1 MNVAETFKGGE
12 LWMVE
17 PPTWGVFQSTEGM
30 DTKAWT
36 VGALWWKR
44 DSEWSSSSDNTSL
57 ARVNIP
63 KSRSSS
69 GEERGECPIVGWRL
83 SRVID
88 ALEPLSHP
96 SHEVVPFSLISNAI
110 ITSMLYTTYKHCQY
124 FSAKGLEVMEIKSYA
139 LKAIYADI

>member
-1 MNVAETFKGGE
+1 MAAVNR
-12 LWMVE
+12 
-17 PPTWGVFQSTEGM
+17 P
-30 DTKAWT
+30 
-36 VGALWWKR
+36 ALRR
-44 DSEWSSSSDNTSL
+44 DDTSL
-57 ARVNIP
+57 ARVNTRE
-63 KSRSSS
+63 SRSSS
-69 GEERGECPIVGWRL
+69 GEEACKCPIVGDWL
-83 SRVID
+83 SGVTD